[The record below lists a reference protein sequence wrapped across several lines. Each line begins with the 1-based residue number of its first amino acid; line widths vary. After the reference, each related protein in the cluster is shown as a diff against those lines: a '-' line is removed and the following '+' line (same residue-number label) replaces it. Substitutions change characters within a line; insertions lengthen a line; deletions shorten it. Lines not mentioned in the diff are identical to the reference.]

1 VIIFP
6 AIQAFAHV
14 AASELWRDALDD
26 DDRSSETAAMSEEAT
41 IDVVDHLEKLLMQR
55 LYADAFPRLDP
66 ILGEQGEY

>member
-1 VIIFP
+1 MVG
-6 AIQAFAHV
+6 ATRV
-14 AASELWRDALDD
+14 LV
-26 DDRSSETAAMSEEAT
+26 SETAAMSEEAT